1 MLWPISTNLRHD
13 DTGRFA
19 RFSSWLHN
27 GDKLYLQTELRGCV
41 FTFRVKK
48 QERNFLLSPITMA
61 LLIIATSSLIASSIG
76 TGAIFS
82 PPAVIINSAKKNHN
96 IH

>member
-13 DTGRFA
+13 DPGRFG
-19 RFSSWLHN
+19 FSSWLHS

-48 QERNFLLSPITMA
+48 QERNFLLSPITIA
-61 LLIIATSSLIASSIG
+61 LLIIGTSSLIASSIG

-82 PPAVIINSAKKNHN
+82 PPAVMINSEKNCN
-96 IH
+96 IHY